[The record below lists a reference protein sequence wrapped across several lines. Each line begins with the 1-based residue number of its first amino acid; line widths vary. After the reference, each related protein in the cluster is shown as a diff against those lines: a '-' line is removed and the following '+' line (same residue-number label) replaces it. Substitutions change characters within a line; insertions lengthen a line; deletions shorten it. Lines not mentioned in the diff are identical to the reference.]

1 MRIEFHPDA
10 EAEFVEEAAYLEAQ
24 VSGLGERFINEV
36 ERAIQLLEEH
46 SEVGALVDDTFRRLV
61 LRRFPLSFIYAVEPE
76 RVFVVAVAHQ
86 RRRPGYW
93 HSRKND
99 Q

>member
-10 EAEFVEEAAYLEAQ
+10 EAEFIEEAAHLETKL
-24 VSGLGERFINEV
+24 SGLGNRFINEV
-36 ERAIQLLEEH
+36 ERAIHLLQDH
-46 SEVGALVDDTFRRLV
+46 TEVGAPIDGTFRRLV
-61 LRRFPLSFIYAVEPE
+61 LRRFPLSFIYTVEPE

-86 RRRPGYW
+86 RRKPGYW

-99 Q
+99 